1 MFSRL
6 ILLFLLCA
14 TNFSWAA
21 NNIALIDDNHS
32 DFDVSKSAQYIID
45 ETGELTID
53 NIASEAYT
61 SQFLPVNDRFLQLG
75 LVKGNIWLRT
85 EVAIRITK
93 NEPVLLEVSAPRLEY
108 LNIYIPN
115 LYGSQAQARLGEAR
129 PYSSRLVEHPN
140 YLFPMPNATPPIFTV
155 YIKLSSHL
163 PINARIHLKT
173 LSQMSLDSQKDFSF
187 TGLLMGIL
195 LVLFVSNLFFYLKSS
210 HPMYILYSLL
220 LLGIA
225 LLHLALHG
233 QLSQFFP
240 DRIGIQERI
249 YNFAALSCG
258 VAITFFSRLYLD
270 TKSYF
275 PNIDKAMIALGV
287 INAIG
292 TAIFTIEPQLINI
305 FFLSLMTFST
315 LFFLTALA
323 VYAFLKHS
331 PFSGYYLIA
340 RVVLLLGYSIWI
352 MSAYGVLPNPSIY
365 EWGLTIAIIIEAMI
379 HFTGMIAQ
387 LNPLLRHHVR
397 LTRHSQTKLLDLLSD
412 LSSRLRRQLNVID
425 GSFAQIERNITNERN
440 KPLVH
445 NGQVA
450 NNNLQNLAERLD
462 YYINAEQNYDNS
474 LATEQSLPVFLN
486 NIIDDA
492 YNSFQQLDQDNA
504 SIDIIVKN
512 ANHVELLHNAELIQR
527 LIEAML
533 LEFKYYTDQTLT
545 LEITRQDLEREG
557 ITALEL
563 RCYPLP
569 TRVSPHDSSVDLG
582 MSYIM
587 LLVEQLNA
595 TTKTTFHEQARALTI
610 NIPIH
615 AHVRQMNLEQKEDV
629 YYDLVLFGQH
639 DADLQQA
646 FNILQ
651 AQPYSIEH
659 FSLLDELLSFLD
671 KPETRRNGSVIVLFD
686 NGGHIPHISCQKIR
700 PLMRPED
707 QCLLITNNVKM
718 SRDYAKTIGFDEL
731 IPCSALEAEL
741 LQQLLR
747 LTRKG
752 ERLRTTLLP
761 RIKPLRTDT

>member
-14 TNFSWAA
+14 TNYSWAA
-21 NNIALIDDNHS
+21 NDIALIDDNHS
-32 DFDVSKSAQYIID
+32 DFNVAKSAYYIID
-45 ETGELTID
+45 ETGLLSIDTISSEEY
-53 NIASEAYT
+53 ASH
-61 SQFLPVNDRFLQLG
+61 FLPVNDRFLQLG
-75 LVKGNIWLRT
+75 LTKGNIWLRT

-93 NEPVLLEVSAPRLEY
+93 NEPVLLELNAPRLEY
-108 LNIYIPN
+108 LNIYIPS
-115 LYGSQAQARLGEAR
+115 LYGNQAQARLGEAR
-129 PYSSRLVEHPN
+129 PYSNRLIEHPS
-140 YLFPMPNATPPIFTV
+140 YLFPMPSTAPPVFTV

-163 PINARIHLKT
+163 PVNVRIHLKT
-173 LSQMSLDSQKDFSF
+173 LSQVSLDSQIDFSF

-195 LVLFVSNLFFYLKSS
+195 LILFLSNIFFYIKSS

-233 QLSQFFP
+233 QLYQFFP
-240 DRIGIQERI
+240 NQIGIQERI

-275 PNIDKAMIALGV
+275 PTLDKAMIALGV
-287 INAIG
+287 TNALG
-292 TAIFTIEPQLINI
+292 TILFTVSPQLINI
-305 FFLSLMTFST
+305 FFLSLMTFFT
-315 LFFLTALA
+315 LFALTALA
-323 VYAFLKHS
+323 MYAFFKDT

-340 RVVLLLGYSIWI
+340 RLVLFIGYFIWT
-352 MSAYGVLPNPSIY
+352 MSAYGILPSPIVY

-387 LNPLLRHHVR
+387 LNPLLRNHAR
-397 LTRHSQTKLLDLLSD
+397 LTRHSQAKLFDLLSD

-425 GSFAQIERNITNERN
+425 GSFTQIEKAIKNERN

-450 NNNLQNLAERLD
+450 NNNLQKLAERLD
-462 YYINAEQNYDNS
+462 YYISAEQNHS
-474 LATEQSLPVFLN
+474 HVLAEQSLPLFLTT
-486 NIIDDA
+486 IIDEA
-492 YNSFQQLDQDNA
+492 YNTFQQLDQDNA
-504 SIDIIVKN
+504 SIEFVVKN
-512 ANHVELLHNAELIQR
+512 IHHVELLHDAELIQH
-527 LIEAML
+527 LIETML
-533 LEFKYYTDQTLT
+533 LEFKYFTDQTLT
-545 LEITRQDLEREG
+545 LEITRHELNREG
-557 ITALEL
+557 ITTLEI
-563 RCYPLP
+563 RCSPLP
-569 TRVSPHDSSVDLG
+569 TRVSTHDSSVDLG

-587 LLVEQLNA
+587 LLIEQLNGSI
-595 TTKTTFHEQARALTI
+595 KTIQQGQFRALSI
-610 NIPIH
+610 YIPIH
-615 AHVRQMNLEQKEDV
+615 SHVRHMNLEHEEEV

-639 DADLQQA
+639 DKDLQQA

-651 AQPYSIEH
+651 AKPYSIEH
-659 FSLLDELLSFLD
+659 FSQLDELLASLE
-671 KPETRRNGSVIVLFD
+671 KPDTRRNGSVILVFD
-686 NGGHIPHISCQKIR
+686 NGGHIPHITYQKLR

-731 IPCSALEAEL
+731 LTCSELEPEL

-761 RIKPLRTDT
+761 RIKPLLNEP

>member
-1 MFSRL
+1 M
-6 ILLFLLCA
+6 
-14 TNFSWAA
+14 
-21 NNIALIDDNHS
+21 IDNNHS
-32 DFDVSKSAQYIID
+32 DFDVSKSAYYIID
-45 ETGELTID
+45 PTGQLSID
-53 NIASEAYT
+53 SIASEAYA

-85 EVAIRITK
+85 DVAIRITR
-93 NEPVLLEVSAPRLEY
+93 NEPVLLEVTAPRLEY
-108 LNIYIPN
+108 LNIYIPG
-115 LYGSQAQARLGEAR
+115 LYGNQAQAQLGEAR
-129 PYSSRLVEHPN
+129 PYSSRLIEHPN
-140 YLFPMPNATPPIFTV
+140 YLFPMPSTAPPVFTV
-155 YIKLSSHL
+155 YIKLASHL

-195 LVLFVSNLFFYLKSS
+195 LILFVSNLFFYLKSS

-240 DRIGIQERI
+240 ERIGIQERV

-275 PNIDKAMIALGV
+275 PSIDKALIALGIV
-287 INAIG
+287 NAIG
-292 TAIFTIEPQLINI
+292 TATFTIAPQLINI

-315 LFFLTALA
+315 LFCLTALA
-323 VYAFLKHS
+323 IYAFLKRS

-340 RVVLLLGYSIWI
+340 RVILLMGYSIWI
-352 MSAYGVLPNPSIY
+352 MSAYGILPNPSIY
-365 EWGLTIAIIIEAMI
+365 EWGLTIAIIVEAMI

-397 LTRHSQTKLLDLLSD
+397 LTRHSQAKLFDLLSD

-425 GSFAQIERNITNERN
+425 GSFAQIERNIKNERN
-440 KPLVH
+440 KPLVQS
-445 NGQVA
+445 GQIA

-462 YYINAEQNYDNS
+462 YYINAEQNQDS
-474 LATEQSLPVFLN
+474 ALDDQSLPLFLT

-492 YNSFQQLDQDNA
+492 YNTFQQLDQDNA
-504 SIDIIVKN
+504 SVDIIVKN
-512 ANHVELLHNAELIQR
+512 ANHVELLNKAELIQR
-527 LIEAML
+527 LLETML

-545 LEITRQDLEREG
+545 LEITRHELDREG
-557 ITALEL
+557 LTTLEL

-569 TRVSPHDSSVDLG
+569 RRVSTHDNSVDLG

-595 TTKTTFHEQARALTI
+595 SAKIILHEQARALTI
-610 NIPIH
+610 NIPIQS
-615 AHVRQMNLEQKEDV
+615 HVRVMSQEHKEDV
-629 YYDLVLFGQH
+629 FYDLVLFGQH
-639 DADLQQA
+639 DAELQQA

-651 AQPYSIEH
+651 AQPYSVEH
-659 FSLLDELLSFLD
+659 FSQLDELLLFLD

-731 IPCSALEAEL
+731 IPCSELEAEL

-761 RIKPLRTDT
+761 RIKPLRADI